1 MVQYTNK
8 EQSEWLQKNFTG
20 TNDAVLV
27 PQVGGYKFTSAD
39 EVDKIYSTTGSPK
52 TIPVWTLS
60 ALFNLVRT
68 KYNYIHS
75 GYYAEKFMKE
85 FPNLSKYVV
94 ITESLI
100 HINLIADAQ
109 KVMDAA
115 FSLLVVINW
124 VERYVEDARKGIIR

>member
-1 MVQYTNK
+1 MIQYTNK
-8 EQSEWLQKNFTG
+8 EQSEWLQKNFPG

-39 EVDKIYSTTGSPK
+39 EVDKIYSTAGSPK

-60 ALFNLVRT
+60 ALFNIVRT
-68 KYNYIHS
+68 RYNYIHS
-75 GYYAEKFMKE
+75 SYYAEKFMKE

-115 FSLLVVINW
+115 FSLLAVINW
-124 VERYVEDARKGIIR
+124 VEGYVEDARKGIIR